1 MKTTATVFKT
11 GRASAWTRERVDQL
25 SRDDMLNLQ
34 ANAVRLGEQELA
46 ALCDEL
52 LRERPQRGSTGGG
65 AVSQINERHG
75 LMPRSSA
82 FAARGVSLRDPRA
95 SWSGVRKAD
104 GMVVMAMWQAAVE
117 LREGACTC
125 LLWAPNIDGLRP
137 WSDTA
142 AGRERLEH
150 CRLALENQGAEGLL
164 VHGEAREGCLPEDR
178 ARTVRGIDLEIL
190 IRFQVEMRGAEYW
203 ASWGRKPAD

>member
-1 MKTTATVFKT
+1 MKTAATVFKA
-11 GRASAWTRERVDQL
+11 GRASVWTRERVEQL

-34 ANAVRLGEQELA
+34 ANAVRLGEQALA

-52 LRERPQRGSTGGG
+52 LRERPRREPAGGG
-65 AVSQINERHG
+65 AVSQIKRRHEF
-75 LMPRSSA
+75 MSRSRA
-82 FAARGVSLRDPRA
+82 FEARGVWLRDPRT

-125 LLWAPNIDGLRP
+125 LLWAPNVDGMRP

-150 CRLALENQGAEGLL
+150 CQLALERQGAEGLL
-164 VHGEAREGCLPEDR
+164 VHGEALEGCLPEDR
-178 ARTVRGIDLEIL
+178 ARTVLGVDMEIL
-190 IRFQVEMRGAEYW
+190 IRFQVEMREAEYW
-203 ASWGRKPAD
+203 ASWGKKPAD